1 MVGGLGGWDCTCIFV
16 LALECCVSDS
26 LLCSSTLS
34 LTGVGE
40 KGHAATEDGKEI
52 PAATGGEGE
61 DLIASGD
68 EAREGMRPLEQ
79 QNN

>member
-1 MVGGLGGWDCTCIFV
+1 MFV
-16 LALECCVSDS
+16 LALVCCVSDS

-61 DLIASGD
+61 DPIASGG
-68 EAREGMRPLEQ
+68 EGKPSSDWK
-79 QNN
+79 